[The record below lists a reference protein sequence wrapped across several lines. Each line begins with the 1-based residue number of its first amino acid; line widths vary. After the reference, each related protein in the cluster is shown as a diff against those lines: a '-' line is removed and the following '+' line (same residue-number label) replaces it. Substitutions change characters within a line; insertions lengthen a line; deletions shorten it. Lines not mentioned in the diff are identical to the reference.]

1 MTYSFAVARWILISV
16 GILFLLSG
24 LIVTSLYLAKVIPS
38 GYNWQGPSFLVLGA
52 IGFATA
58 YFGLRVARTW
68 PLIVLSLVYIPWTV
82 IGLIGDTRQGF
93 WPLAIGEALGL
104 VVVLLAL
111 LNVGKQ
117 VADERK

>member
-1 MTYSFAVARWILISV
+1 MPFPSVTARWILISV

-24 LIVTSLYLAKVIPS
+24 LIVTSLHFAKVIPA
-38 GYNWQGPSFLVLGA
+38 GYNWQGPSFLILGV

-58 YFGLRVARTW
+58 YYGLRVARPW
-68 PLIVLSLVYIPWTV
+68 PLIVLTLVYIPWTV
-82 IGLIGDTRQGF
+82 VGLIGDTRQGL

-111 LNVGKQ
+111 LKVWKQ
-117 VADERK
+117 VTEDRK